1 MATYF
6 SDYAHHAQVVAKNY
20 ATIFGNGALGLWI
33 NSETYQIPDVEKKL
47 ARERFGDLG
56 YDENILLIKHD
67 TGWLSADWMLVI
79 TDQYFR
85 YSYSKNED
93 EPLCVSWE
101 NLDGFFY
108 RDGDI
113 VAIFENTG
121 KTLNFSEFFHFS
133 DDYVENILEAI
144 ADALDGLAKS
154 CAPEQSSLDIL
165 IEKWNKLMEDD
176 CTDKEMKSFSEMAYE
191 MQEEEKDD
199 DTRGWILLIFVRSLE
214 WINEEAKALSWIE
227 QALQL
232 DLSDTLINSLH
243 VVKGMILSCMEE
255 RPCCDYD
262 VITELNYYK
271 SDQHSTYPEAL
282 LKEHFDEMVDILSAD
297 FLESMPL
304 ERRRY
309 IMFGDYEKVTNI
321 PQQFCL
327 LPFDKKPKG
336 IEIDGVVEPY
346 VLYIRHPYNPNK
358 YFLAS
363 EYDLLLFRDKVDEF
377 DRIMTYLGAK
387 HFSYSDTVEHSSNI
401 SSKKN
406 IDANVEGGKKNIGK
420 VSAHYGQEDED
431 ASFFSMLNKYE
442 KREDNAINPDLYPS
456 VPDDTFWF
464 EHEKRWKDEVDVRL
478 KGLRNTLTF
487 TISLE
492 KSYQVSSRAKKEL
505 QAEFENL
512 IVSVKGDGCVEK
524 LFEEKQ
530 TSNHVWNCTVEFYP
544 LAEYN
549 KKAEVP
555 SIQAVEAP
563 SSNEQV
569 YLEQVRDFLADGK
582 IGESERRMLNR
593 LCKSLGIPNER
604 AVELEK
610 SLQLS
615 EDEQDYLDALKDAMV
630 DGNISD
636 AERRLLDKIKKYNN
650 ISDERAAEIERLV

>member
-20 ATIFGNGALGLWI
+20 ATIFGNGALGWWI
-33 NSETYQIPDVEKKL
+33 NSETHQIPDVEKKL
-47 ARERFGDLG
+47 ARERFDDLD
-56 YDENILLIKHD
+56 YDENILLIRHD
-67 TGWLSADWMLVI
+67 TGWRSADWMLVI

-93 EPLCVSWE
+93 EPLCMSWE
-101 NLDGFFY
+101 YLDGFFY

-121 KTLNFSEFFHFS
+121 KTRNFSEFFHFS
-133 DDYVENILEAI
+133 DDYVENILKAI

-154 CAPEQSSLDIL
+154 CVPEISSWDIVR
-165 IEKWNKLMEDD
+165 EKWNELMGGEYTDED
-176 CTDKEMKSFSEMAYE
+176 MKSFSDMAFE
-191 MQEEEKDD
+191 MQKKAKDSEDRGNILLLFIRSLEMLNEEEK
-199 DTRGWILLIFVRSLE
+199 
-214 WINEEAKALSWIE
+214 ALPWVN

-232 DLSDTLINSLH
+232 DLSDTLDNSLH
-243 VVKGMILSCMEE
+243 VVKGMILGYMKE

-271 SDQHSTYPEAL
+271 SDQHSTYPKTV
-282 LKEHFDEMVDILSAD
+282 LKEQFDEMVDILSAN
-297 FLESMPL
+297 FLETMPL

-309 IMFGDYEKVTNI
+309 IMFGDYDKVI
-321 PQQFCL
+321 DFPQQFCL
-327 LPFDKKPKG
+327 LPFNKIPQG

-431 ASFFSMLNKYE
+431 ASFYSMLNKYE

-555 SIQAVEAP
+555 SIQAAEAP

-593 LCKSLGIPNER
+593 LCKSLAISNER
-604 AVELEK
+604 AAELEN

-615 EDEQDYLDALKDAMV
+615 EDEQEYLDAFKDAME
-630 DGNISD
+630 DGVISD
-636 AERRLLDKIKKYNN
+636 AERRLLDKMKKFNN
-650 ISDERAAEIERLV
+650 ISDERAAEIEKML